1 MNPSVPGHVSTDK
14 GRLDPSLI
22 AIEKLQSM
30 RDYSKSSTIATVLA
44 PLLCIPLYWD
54 NTDPFAFGTWFVAMS
69 LAVMARYGLISS
81 IGAVPQPDQD
91 AQRLNIG
98 IGLVTFVWGMGWY
111 VFVQP
116 SDMVSYLM
124 YQIISLT
131 VLFVGMVGYCI
142 NWRTFF
148 AFVIPLKAPELLFI
162 TLHYSQIVW
171 PIALGSMVAFYLALK
186 MAFLFSK
193 SWEKSFALR
202 LKNDALIDQL
212 IEEKNASMAANL
224 AKSEFIATASHDLRQ
239 PMQSINIFMDLIDT
253 QQLKQSDASIF
264 NRMRKSVSVLNRM
277 FNTLLDISKLDSS
290 FVVRQSPFNLVETIH
305 NLEETFT
312 DQYTEKK
319 IPLTFT
325 GGHHLVMG
333 DAHLLEQ
340 ILRNLLANAIQYT
353 DQGHIRVTFQ
363 TTSGTLSF
371 SVEDTGCGIPEADLP
386 LIFNEFFRSDHS
398 RSQYDGLGLGLAI
411 VTRIVKKINGQ
422 CRVQS
427 EVGKGSVFT
436 VHTPFALLPQE
447 AMDSTPSVF
456 VQHTPQEAE
465 PPVHEP
471 HHETSTR
478 HLGIIENDESLQQA
492 YRQYF
497 TQAGYSVHIVPFEE
511 TAFRAHLA
519 LLPKLDFILS
529 DYRLGPRNGIYF
541 IQELREEFNHDI
553 PACIVT
559 ADTSPQHV
567 ELFSQHNI
575 DVMYK
580 PIDIKSI
587 GKFIALHMP

>member
-1 MNPSVPGHVSTDK
+1 M
-14 GRLDPSLI
+14 
-22 AIEKLQSM
+22 
-30 RDYSKSSTIATVLA
+30 
-44 PLLCIPLYWD
+44 
-54 NTDPFAFGTWFVAMS
+54 
-69 LAVMARYGLISS
+69 
-81 IGAVPQPDQD
+81 
-91 AQRLNIG
+91 
-98 IGLVTFVWGMGWY
+98 
-111 VFVQP
+111 
-116 SDMVSYLM
+116 
-124 YQIISLT
+124 
-131 VLFVGMVGYCI
+131 
-142 NWRTFF
+142 
-148 AFVIPLKAPELLFI
+148 
-162 TLHYSQIVW
+162 
-171 PIALGSMVAFYLALK
+171 ALK

-212 IEEKNASMAANL
+212 IEEKNASMTANL

-253 QQLKQSDASIF
+253 QQLKESDGSIF
-264 NRMRKSVSVLNRM
+264 KRMRKSVSVLNRM

-290 FVVRQSPFNLVETIH
+290 FVVRQNPFNLVETIH
-305 NLEETFT
+305 NLEESFT

-319 IPLTFT
+319 IKLTFE

-353 DQGHIRVTFQ
+353 DHGHIGVTFQ
-363 TTSGTLSF
+363 VTSGELSF
-371 SVEDTGCGIPEADLP
+371 AVEDTGCGIPEADLP

-422 CRVQS
+422 CQVQS

-436 VHTPFALLPQE
+436 VHTPFAILAQE
-447 AMDSTPSVF
+447 ASESPPPRP
-456 VQHTPQEAE
+456 VQHTPQEADGPADE
-465 PPVHEP
+465 LQRER
-471 HHETSTR
+471 STR

-492 YRQYF
+492 YEQYF

-529 DYRLGPRNGIYF
+529 DYRLGPRDGIYF
-541 IQELREEFNHDI
+541 IQQLREEFNHDI

-559 ADTSPQHV
+559 ADTSPLHL
-567 ELFSQHNI
+567 ELFSQHSIN
-575 DVMYK
+575 VMYK

-587 GKFIALHMP
+587 EKFIALHMP

>member
-1 MNPSVPGHVSTDK
+1 M
-14 GRLDPSLI
+14 DPSLI

-54 NTDPFAFGTWFVAMS
+54 NTDPLTFGAWLVAMI
-69 LAVMARYGLISS
+69 LAVMARYALISA
-81 IGAVPQPDQD
+81 IHPTPQPTRD

-162 TLHYSQIVW
+162 VWHFSQIVW
-171 PIALGSMVAFYLALK
+171 PIALGSMVAFYMALK

-253 QQLKQSDASIF
+253 QQLKESDGTIF

-290 FVVRQSPFNLVETIH
+290 FVVRQSPFHLVETIH
-305 NLEETFT
+305 NLEESFT

-319 IPLTFT
+319 IKLTFR

-353 DQGHIRVTFQ
+353 DHGHIRVTFQ
-363 TTSGTLSF
+363 ITSGSLSF

-411 VTRIVKKINGQ
+411 VTRIVKKIDGQ
-422 CRVQS
+422 CLVQS

-436 VHTPFALLPQE
+436 VHTPFAILTHQDVESSSSHQAHTTLQE
-447 AMDSTPSVF
+447 EDSPEF
-456 VQHTPQEAE
+456 ELQGER
-465 PPVHEP
+465 
-471 HHETSTR
+471 STR
-478 HLGIIENDESLQQA
+478 HLGIIENDEALQHA
-492 YRQYF
+492 YQQF
-497 TQAGYSVHIVPFEE
+497 FKQAGYSVHIVPFEE

-519 LLPKLDFILS
+519 SLPKLDFILS
-529 DYRLGPRNGIYF
+529 DYRLGAKDGIYF
-541 IQELREEFNHDI
+541 IQQLREEFNHDI

-559 ADTSPQHV
+559 ADTSPQHL

-580 PIDIKSI
+580 PIDIKTVE
-587 GKFIALHMP
+587 KFITLHMP